1 MNDLER
7 VLTEISVAVEAAG
20 GDLDE
25 IERRLTDGYAHALE
39 LEAERSRLEKRLTQE
54 VHRGAEGNG
63 AELTS
68 LAGRLDSAAEDLAR
82 LRGAL
87 ADLRR
92 HADAV
97 RAASI

>member
-1 MNDLER
+1 MSELER
-7 VLTEISVAVEAAG
+7 VVGEISAAVAAAG
-20 GDLDE
+20 SDLDE

-39 LEAERSRLEKRLTQE
+39 LEAERSRLEKRLSE
-54 VHRGAEGNG
+54 AVHRGAAGNG
-63 AELTS
+63 AELSS
-68 LAGRLDSAAEDLAR
+68 LAARLDGATGDLAR

-97 RAASI
+97 RAAS